1 MKRMRLLLPVLL
13 LMAAAGPAIGQST
26 EKAREVRLTLSP
38 AAEPRPALK
47 YHLLPLMVEQAPG
60 DGMAA
65 YTSATSAFEQTKNDT
80 GGEMGEKILD
90 WVEVPAEQVDWAGA
104 RGIADRLSGQLSQVD
119 AAARYKS
126 HEWNLPFET
135 EGLYLQM
142 PTLSNWRFAAK
153 IVALRTRVAVYDGRL
168 EDALRSLQTN
178 LAMAQDV
185 ADGPTLIQELVGI
198 AIARLAAQG
207 IEDFISKPDS
217 PNLYWALSSLPD
229 PLISAS
235 KGLQGESY
243 VVLAT
248 WPELKE
254 GANARLSGDQW
265 DALLRKMVKSL
276 SELGAGEGFRQESL
290 TMGVIQA
297 YPKAKEYFRS
307 QGMSAQQVE
316 AMPVGKAVL
325 LYSLRDYEWLRDE
338 NFKWWNV
345 PFWQAWPH
353 MRKAEAMIDEAKAA
367 GRGVPFITLVP
378 ALSKARTQFV
388 RLDKQLATLR
398 VIEAIR
404 IYAAAHDGQLPATL
418 ADIQEVPIPINPITG
433 EEFPYRLEGSSA
445 VLEAP
450 SLEGLPESYDTRYI
464 LTIRK

>member
-1 MKRMRLLLPVLL
+1 
-13 LMAAAGPAIGQST
+13 
-26 EKAREVRLTLSP
+26 
-38 AAEPRPALK
+38 
-47 YHLLPLMVEQAPG
+47 
-60 DGMAA
+60 
-65 YTSATSAFEQTKNDT
+65 
-80 GGEMGEKILD
+80 
-90 WVEVPAEQVDWAGA
+90 
-104 RGIADRLSGQLSQVD
+104 
-119 AAARYKS
+119 
-126 HEWNLPFET
+126 
-135 EGLYLQM
+135 M

>member
-1 MKRMRLLLPVLL
+1 
-13 LMAAAGPAIGQST
+13 
-26 EKAREVRLTLSP
+26 
-38 AAEPRPALK
+38 
-47 YHLLPLMVEQAPG
+47 
-60 DGMAA
+60 
-65 YTSATSAFEQTKNDT
+65 
-80 GGEMGEKILD
+80 
-90 WVEVPAEQVDWAGA
+90 
-104 RGIADRLSGQLSQVD
+104 
-119 AAARYKS
+119 
-126 HEWNLPFET
+126 
-135 EGLYLQM
+135 
-142 PTLSNWRFAAK
+142 
-153 IVALRTRVAVYDGRL
+153 
-168 EDALRSLQTN
+168 
-178 LAMAQDV
+178 
-185 ADGPTLIQELVGI
+185 
-198 AIARLAAQG
+198 
-207 IEDFISKPDS
+207 
-217 PNLYWALSSLPD
+217 
-229 PLISAS
+229 
-235 KGLQGESY
+235 
-243 VVLAT
+243 
-248 WPELKE
+248 
-254 GANARLSGDQW
+254 
-265 DALLRKMVKSL
+265 
-276 SELGAGEGFRQESL
+276 
-290 TMGVIQA
+290 MGVIQA